1 MGWAPQQALCSLSAP
16 LPLILGWPTSLT
28 LSLACPLCVGFA
40 SSPLYCLF
48 WVGASYSRSRF
59 LLRVAWRKPPSRTA
73 KIQNY
78 THKHSLFL
86 PCPWCKWHSGW
97 FENQKETLLCFC
109 FLGERPYLGTVQD
122 GAEAD
127 RLVGFGRENKY
138 WQNRK
143 TLPYVQ
149 GYMPSGSFPSSEEL
163 GLGCIR
169 ELGMALVPPSSAQT
183 V

>member
-1 MGWAPQQALCSLSAP
+1 MLPVSPTSSHTWLAHLTHIVTCLPSLCWVCLLS
-16 LPLILGWPTSLT
+16 LILLVLAWCQLFKVKVEGRGFCLEWPEGSLP
-28 LSLACPLCVGFA
+28 AG
-40 SSPLYCLF
+40 
-48 WVGASYSRSRF
+48 
-59 LLRVAWRKPPSRTA
+59 TA

-97 FENQKETLLCFC
+97 FENQRETLLCFC
-109 FLGERPYLGTVQD
+109 CLGERPYLGTVQD

-149 GYMPSGSFPSSEEL
+149 GCMPSGSFPSSEEL